1 MPLRI
6 KITVLD
12 DKGNVESETDAHS
25 WVKQFLQI
33 ALGLWKQAHTAYVN
47 IVPYNGIYYT
57 SYSYWTGLKL
67 SGTTGDDKCGIVVG
81 VGSSAINPNDYMLNA
96 LCPNGFLANMMQY
109 GSMSFIEPLVSGTNI
124 VLQMT
129 RQITNVSPGTIIL
142 TEVGLYV
149 YGPIGYQTQ
158 GSVCIARDVLG
169 SPVTVNVGVTKTIMY
184 TITESNV

>member
-1 MPLRI
+1 M
-6 KITVLD
+6 KITILD
-12 DKGNVESETDAHS
+12 DKGNVESETNAHS

-33 ALGLWKQAHTAYVN
+33 ALGLWKQSHTGLVN
-47 IVPYNGIYYT
+47 IIPFNGIYNT
-57 SYSYWTGLKL
+57 SYSYWPGLSL
-67 SGTTGDDKCGIVVG
+67 CGLAGDDKKGIVVG

-96 LCPNGFLANMMQY
+96 LCSNGYLANMMQY

-129 RQITNVSPGTIIL
+129 RQITNVSPGAITL

-149 YGPIGYQTQ
+149 YGQIAYQTQ
-158 GSVCIARDVLG
+158 GPVCIARDVLG